1 MKVESFSYKAEHRGK
16 AHGTH
21 CCQETRQ
28 RPREQGDTPFKS
40 RGGSGQENVH
50 GKMQLHLHMTCSK
63 EDAYNRVQF
72 KLLIDLLIQ
81 YGVSLTLTRWVAG
94 AKSEVLR
101 SLRHY
106 LRAQSQGH
114 HTIDRL
120 EERGVERESARRSS
134 LKEREKAIINQ
145 TNIETVSKATLGKLL
160 RDGVER
166 IWA

>member
-1 MKVESFSYKAEHRGK
+1 
-16 AHGTH
+16 
-21 CCQETRQ
+21 
-28 RPREQGDTPFKS
+28 
-40 RGGSGQENVH
+40 
-50 GKMQLHLHMTCSK
+50 MTCSK

-120 EERGVERESARRSS
+120 EERGVERESARRSFS
-134 LKEREKAIINQ
+134 KVREMAI
-145 TNIETVSKATLGKLL
+145 VSQRRGPEQL
-160 RDGVER
+160 RLDLNKSIPGVDTFSFLEE
-166 IWA
+166 ILEFD

>member
-1 MKVESFSYKAEHRGK
+1 
-16 AHGTH
+16 
-21 CCQETRQ
+21 
-28 RPREQGDTPFKS
+28 
-40 RGGSGQENVH
+40 
-50 GKMQLHLHMTCSK
+50 MTCSK

-134 LKEREKAIINQ
+134 LKERKKAIINQ